1 MKNIFIAVVASILAA
16 CGADQPQSES
26 AAAPQPVAEPAQQD
40 TKQDTKQIPATADA
54 NSQSTGRPWVS
65 GMSAVELL
73 TKVQQEPKWLMQ
85 HLIDDEGLMQATDAE
100 KWCIHQAHA
109 DGCEDYLLENAP
121 TLLDFVMDDDR
132 VVAIVLPGVENPTAD
147 QLLDGLESAWPEQFA
162 GGFAKRIGRVVAAS
176 QPMENSREAGRQ
188 ALLEQMKRRQQGQ

>member
-1 MKNIFIAVVASILAA
+1 MKIILIAVVASILAA
-16 CGADQPQSES
+16 CGGDQPQAES
-26 AAAPQPVAEPAQQD
+26 AAAPQPAAEPTPQD
-40 TKQDTKQIPATADA
+40 KKGAPAAVVSTAESA
-54 NSQSTGRPWVS
+54 GRPWVS

-85 HLIDDEGLMQATDAE
+85 HLIDDEDLMQATDAE

-109 DGCEDYLLENAP
+109 DGCKDYLLENAP
-121 TLLDFVMDDDR
+121 TLLDFVMDHDR
-132 VVAIVLPGVENPTAD
+132 VVAIVLPDVENPTAD